1 MVIILQL
8 ELEISRCKLDQ
19 TFISLA
25 AIPNVNY
32 YLPLHVILMENGI
45 SSMQG
50 EINIHVCITIWVSFQ
65 ENDIYLKVFKSP
77 KWA

>member
-32 YLPLHVILMENGI
+32 YLPLHVILVENGV

-50 EINIHVCITIWVSFQ
+50 EINISPYGSVS
-65 ENDIYLKVFKSP
+65 EKMIYI
-77 KWA
+77 